1 MIELSPADRLTLVND
16 IASRAGKASE
26 IAKWYGA
33 TVAELKAFTEDHRAE
48 IEDARDRLETAA
60 LTANYESKSGKLT
73 NLEPTPKEL
82 DELWL
87 TKKTARLNRMEEVAD
102 VLYRDIMHGNLAGT
116 ELATAV
122 REFRSY
128 LQAAA
133 NELGQLMH
141 RGAGEANPDDTM
153 SLQFNGV
160 DLDNLR

>member
-48 IEDARDRLETAA
+48 IETAKERLAA
-60 LTANYESKSGKLT
+60 PVNSKPELLT
-73 NLEPTPKEL
+73 NPTPKEL